1 MLEPALERLH
11 GVEHARLAPLHYP
24 KFRHAFFG
32 RVVTSAGSWMQIT
45 AAGWLVYELTGNAT
59 AVGVLAL
66 LNRGPG
72 LLSAYSGVL
81 ADRFEVRRL
90 GMVLYGAQILPS
102 AMLAVIAWDN
112 LAAVGLIYVLVFI
125 SGVGTALNT
134 ATLPTLIPGTVP
146 KEELPAANGLSG
158 IGYSVAALVGPLIGG
173 ALVAAIGAGACF
185 AANALSYAALVAL
198 MPTLPPVARRA
209 ADARHGLRPALA
221 AAHRGTTLFVLLG
234 ATAVFALLVGPIQEL
249 ASVIARRHSDGAHVL
264 GLLLAALAAGGMI
277 GNLLIGFD
285 QAPRA
290 TRRRLLGVAGILV
303 GVSMAALAVAGTL
316 SLAML
321 AMLGVGVIWEGSFV
335 QLMTWLQEDAPA
347 GLSGREVGLFFTINL
362 AGLALGA
369 LAVGFAFDEVGVTD
383 GLLVCAGGM
392 VAWGAVM
399 LLTSPGDPSS
409 ETAVAGRART

>member
-209 ADARHGLRPALA
+209 ADARHGLRPAFA

-234 ATAVFALLVGPIQEL
+234 ATAMFALLVGPIQEL

-316 SLAML
+316 SLTML

-369 LAVGFAFDEVGVTD
+369 LAVGFAFDEIGVTD
-383 GLLVCAGGM
+383 GLLVCAAGM

-409 ETAVAGRART
+409 ENAVAGRARP